1 MTRKKKE
8 KEKMSKDTIKNGDK
22 PLSNVEKTESKDE
35 NVKSDKVQEEKPE
48 VKLLEGE
55 EQKVLEYHDL
65 DDLITKYKNLQ
76 ESNKK
81 DKEALIKNKKES
93 DSWKDKY
100 MRLQAEFENAQ
111 KRWNKNRQN
120 LRTESTGRTLK
131 SFLPLYDSF
140 KKALDGDDE
149 NKAILK
155 QFYDQFISILKFYK
169 AEPIEVKI
177 NDIFDYTYH
186 EALSSIEKDDLPNN
200 SIIEIIQD
208 GWKMDKDVLR
218 YTKVIISRIPPPP
231 KPEPEPEPEPEFK
244 PEEGSELES
253 PLEDEDKVEAEV
265 VEGEEE
271 TKKKDSEEPKENK
284 GDTENNKK
292 LDYYS

>member
-8 KEKMSKDTIKNGDK
+8 TEKMKKEDE
-22 PLSNVEKTESKDE
+22 VESSIEGVIESKE
-35 NVKSDKVQEEKPE
+35 GELKGTNEEEEKKDI
-48 VKLLEGE
+48 KLLEGE

-65 DDLITKYKNLQ
+65 DDLLAKYNKLKENSKN
-76 ESNKK
+76 
-81 DKEALIKNKKES
+81 DKEALIKYQKES
-93 DSWKDKY
+93 DSWKNKH

-120 LRTESTGRTLK
+120 LRMEYTGRTLI

-155 QFYDQFISILKFYK
+155 QFYDQFISILKFHK
-169 AEPIEVKI
+169 AEPINVKI
-177 NDIFDYTYH
+177 NDPFDYLYH

-208 GWKMDKDVLR
+208 GWKLDKDVIR
-218 YTKVIISRIPPPP
+218 YSKVIISREPTP
-231 KPEPEPEPEPEFK
+231 PEPEPD
-244 PEEGSELES
+244 PEE
-253 PLEDEDKVEAEV
+253 VITQ
-265 VEGEEE
+265 E
-271 TKKKDSEEPKENK
+271 TKESEDAKNENEEGLLNETEEADGKIAETEEKKK
-284 GDTENNKK
+284 
-292 LDYYS
+292 

>member
-1 MTRKKKE
+1 MTRKKKD
-8 KEKMSKDTIKNGDK
+8 KEEMSDESTIKSEAKSSEEGSIEPK
-22 PLSNVEKTESKDE
+22 EGVLSES
-35 NVKSDKVQEEKPE
+35 EEEEEEQE

-65 DDLITKYKNLQ
+65 NELISKYNNLK

-81 DKEALIKNKKES
+81 DKDLLTKHQKESESWKNKH
-93 DSWKDKY
+93 

-120 LRTESTGRTLK
+120 LRTEYTGRTLK

-155 QFYDQFISILKFYK
+155 QFYDQFISILKFHN
-169 AEPIEVKI
+169 AEPIDVKI
-177 NDIFDYTYH
+177 NDPFDYSYH

-208 GWKMDKDVLR
+208 GWKMNKDVIR
-218 YTKVIISRIPPPP
+218 YSKVIISREP
-231 KPEPEPEPEPEFK
+231 KPPEPEPEPESEPESESE
-244 PEEGSELES
+244 PELESELES
-253 PLEDEDKVEAEV
+253 EA
-265 VEGEEE
+265 
-271 TKKKDSEEPKENK
+271 DSEENNTQENK
-284 GDTENNKK
+284 ESEDVSNKNEEEALLSETEEEKK
-292 LDYYS
+292 

>member
-1 MTRKKKE
+1 MTRTKKE
-8 KEKMSKDTIKNGDK
+8 KEKMSKNTK
-22 PLSNVEKTESKDE
+22 KDE
-35 NVKSDKVQEEKPE
+35 NLNSDKVREEKPE

-65 DDLITKYKNLQ
+65 DELITKYKNLQ

-177 NDIFDYTYH
+177 NDLFDYTYH
-186 EALSSIEKDDLPNN
+186 EALSSIEKEDIPNN

-218 YTKVIISRIPPPP
+218 YTKVIISRVPPPP
-231 KPEPEPEPEPEFK
+231 KPEPEPEPEFK

-271 TKKKDSEEPKENK
+271 IKKEDTEEPKEKK

>member
-1 MTRKKKE
+1 MTRKKKD
-8 KEKMSKDTIKNGDK
+8 KEDMSDESTIKSEAKSSEEGSIEPK
-22 PLSNVEKTESKDE
+22 EEEPSESK
-35 NVKSDKVQEEKPE
+35 EEEEEQE

-65 DDLITKYKNLQ
+65 NELISKYNNLK

-81 DKEALIKNKKES
+81 DKDLLTKHQKESESWKNKH
-93 DSWKDKY
+93 

-120 LRTESTGRTLK
+120 LRTEYTGRTLK

-155 QFYDQFISILKFYK
+155 QFYDQFISILKFHNAK
-169 AEPIEVKI
+169 LIDVKI
-177 NDIFDYTYH
+177 NDPFDYSYH

-208 GWKMDKDVLR
+208 GWKMNKDVIR
-218 YTKVIISRIPPPP
+218 YSKVIISREP
-231 KPEPEPEPEPEFK
+231 KPPEPEPEPESE
-244 PEEGSELES
+244 SELES
-253 PLEDEDKVEAEV
+253 EA
-265 VEGEEE
+265 
-271 TKKKDSEEPKENK
+271 DSEEKNTQENK
-284 GDTENNKK
+284 EREDVCNENEKVELLSETEEADRKAETEEVKK
-292 LDYYS
+292 

>member
-8 KEKMSKDTIKNGDK
+8 KEKMSNESRKKDE
-22 PLSNVEKTESKDE
+22 VESSTEGIIESKE
-35 NVKSDKVQEEKPE
+35 GELNRTKEKEKEQEI
-48 VKLLEGE
+48 KLLEGE

-65 DDLITKYKNLQ
+65 DELISKYNNLK

-81 DKEALIKNKKES
+81 DKELLTKHQKESESWKNKH
-93 DSWKDKY
+93 

-120 LRTESTGRTLK
+120 LRTEYTGRTLK
-131 SFLPLYDSF
+131 TFLPLYDSF

-149 NKAILK
+149 NKIILT
-155 QFYDQFISILKFYK
+155 QFYDQFMNILKFQK

-177 NDIFDYTYH
+177 NDLFDYTYH

-218 YTKVIISRIPPPP
+218 YAKVIISRVPPPP
-231 KPEPEPEPEPEFK
+231 EPEEEPEIEP
-244 PEEGSELES
+244 S
-253 PLEDEDKVEAEV
+253 LEDKEKDKEIIDIET
-265 VEGEEE
+265 E
-271 TKKKDSEEPKENK
+271 TKKENIEEPKEK
-284 GDTENNKK
+284 KSDKENNNKF
-292 LDYYS
+292 DYYS

>member
-1 MTRKKKE
+1 MTRKKKD
-8 KEKMSKDTIKNGDK
+8 KEKMSDESIKKEEAESSKEGN
-22 PLSNVEKTESKDE
+22 LEKEK
-35 NVKSDKVQEEKPE
+35 EEKQD

-65 DDLITKYKNLQ
+65 DDLIAKYNKLK

-81 DKEALIKNKKES
+81 DREALIKNQKES
-93 DSWKDKY
+93 ESWKNKH

-120 LRTESTGRTLK
+120 LRTEYTGRTLK

-155 QFYDQFISILKFYK
+155 QFYDQFISILKFHK
-169 AEPIEVKI
+169 AEPIEVKV
-177 NDIFDYTYH
+177 NDPFDYSYH
-186 EALSSIEKDDLPNN
+186 EALSSLERDDLPNN

-208 GWKMDKDVLR
+208 GWKMDKNVLR
-218 YTKVIISRIPPPP
+218 FAKVIISREPAPL
-231 KPEPEPEPEPEFK
+231 EPEPEPEPESEPEVEAGLEEEITQEDK
-244 PEEGSELES
+244 ESEVVSDENEKETHEETAEAEKEIAEPEE
-253 PLEDEDKVEAEV
+253 K
-265 VEGEEE
+265 
-271 TKKKDSEEPKENK
+271 NQ
-284 GDTENNKK
+284 
-292 LDYYS
+292 

>member
-8 KEKMSKDTIKNGDK
+8 IEKMSKDTIKNRDK
-22 PLSNVEKTESKDE
+22 PPSNVENTESKD
-35 NVKSDKVQEEKPE
+35 VGVSVDKEEEGEQEI
-48 VKLLEGE
+48 KLLEGE
-55 EQKVLEYHDL
+55 EQKVLEYHDFDEL
-65 DDLITKYKNLQ
+65 KAKYNALK

-81 DKEALIKNKKES
+81 DKEALIKYQKES
-93 DSWKDKY
+93 ESWKNKH

-120 LRTESTGRTLK
+120 LRTEYTGLTLK
-131 SFLPLYDSF
+131 AFLPLYDSF

-155 QFYDQFISILKFYK
+155 QFYDQFISILKFHK

-177 NDIFDYTYH
+177 NDPFDYSYH

-218 YTKVIISRIPPPP
+218 YAKVIVSREPPP
-231 KPEPEPEPEPEFK
+231 PEPEPEPELE
-244 PEEGSELES
+244 PEEQPEVKTI
-253 PLEDEDKVEAEV
+253 LEDGEKDTEIINS
-265 VEGEEE
+265 EGEIKEDIEE
-271 TKKKDSEEPKENK
+271 HKEEK
-284 GDTENNKK
+284 GEIENNNK
-292 LDYYS
+292 

>member
-22 PLSNVEKTESKDE
+22 PLSTVEKTESKDE

-65 DDLITKYKNLQ
+65 DDLITKYKKLQ

-81 DKEALIKNKKES
+81 DKEALKKNKKES

-177 NDIFDYTYH
+177 NDLFDYTYH

-218 YTKVIISRIPPPP
+218 YTKVIISRVPPPP
-231 KPEPEPEPEPEFK
+231 KPEPEPESK

-265 VEGEEE
+265 VKEEKE
-271 TKKKDSEEPKENK
+271 IKKEDTEEPKEKK
-284 GDTENNKK
+284 GDTENNNK